1 MASLL
6 AVELRER
13 VAHVAIAAK
22 TGVSERF
29 GGPAVEQPLRAT
41 GIPIHHVARPQ
52 QKPLELLRSSMQLAR
67 VLRAERPD
75 VVHAH
80 NPAAAAAVRL
90 ARLVARHDAPIVA
103 TYHGV
108 RPTRVSAAVRTLRFG
123 ADAIV
128 GVGPTSTRAL
138 ADAGLPAR
146 RLATVFNAVPRARP
160 TRQRAEMRRELGIP
174 EDAELVVSVGRYEPE
189 KDQATLLD
197 ALARILPERPRL
209 HALLV
214 GHGGLEGDLRAQAER
229 LGIAGRARVIGGR
242 ADAVDVMASADV
254 FALSSVWES
263 LPLVLLEAMLVGT
276 AVVTT
281 RAGGV
286 TDVARD
292 GETAIVVPVGD
303 AEALGRAIAGLLD
316 DAALR
321 ERLTTAAAEF
331 VEANCSPEAMAD
343 GYIRVYLDAVARRAP
358 QPSSASPKT
367 SASIGSKR
375 DGTTPSRPT

>member
-6 AVELRER
+6 ALELRDR
-13 VAHVAIAAK
+13 VGHVAVAAK
-22 TGVSERF
+22 TGISERL

-52 QKPLELLRSSMQLAR
+52 QRPLELLRSTMQLAR

-80 NPAAAAAVRL
+80 NPAAAVAARL
-90 ARLVARHDAPIVA
+90 ARVLARHDAPIVA

-108 RPTRVSAAVRTLRFG
+108 RPTRVSAAVRTLRFS

-138 ADAGLPAR
+138 ADAGLPAGH
-146 RLATVFNAVPRARP
+146 LATVFNAVPRPATRP
-160 TRQRAEMRRELGIP
+160 RVEMRRELGVP

-197 ALARILPERPRL
+197 ALARIVPERPRL

-214 GHGGLEGDLRAQAER
+214 GHGALDAALRAQAER
-229 LGIAGRARVIGGR
+229 LGIAECVRVIGGR
-242 ADAVDVMASADV
+242 ADAVDVMAAADV

-303 AEALGRAIAGLLD
+303 PDALARAIAELLD
-316 DAALR
+316 DTALR
-321 ERLTTAAAEF
+321 GRLTTAAAAF
-331 VEANCSPEAMAD
+331 VEANCSPAAMAD
-343 GYIRVYLDAVARRAP
+343 GYIRVYVDAVAGRAR
-358 QPSSASPKT
+358 QP
-367 SASIGSKR
+367 
-375 DGTTPSRPT
+375 